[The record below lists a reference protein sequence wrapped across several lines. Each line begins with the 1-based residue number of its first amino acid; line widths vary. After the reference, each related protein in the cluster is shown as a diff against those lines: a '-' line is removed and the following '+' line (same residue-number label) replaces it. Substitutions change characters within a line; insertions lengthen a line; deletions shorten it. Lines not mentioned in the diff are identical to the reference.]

1 VNEGALEKYT
11 GLMEADHAFFRYDE
25 TGQWLELFEALAAEV
40 RALRAE
46 RDEIK
51 CKAVEQSEYIQ
62 SHGLTEFEM
71 DRLRARVAELQAR
84 IRDLQVI
91 HNDAYERSRP
101 TELEEL
107 RAERDGLKARVA
119 ELETD
124 AANWRK
130 IEAMP
135 MNFRLAHEPV
145 FEFPGDD
152 DWDTKRHYEWAVLYH
167 STLTSHGATPQEALD
182 RAMKNPQRWVPDY
195 VLTMWREAYLAALE
209 AAQKGEP
216 C

>member
-1 VNEGALEKYT
+1 LDILCWIFSRGRAGSGEEGGTVLTAE
-11 GLMEADHAFFRYDE
+11 
-25 TGQWLELFEALAAEV
+25 ELKTI
-40 RALRAE
+40 AE
-46 RDEIK
+46 RAAGATPGPWEW
-51 CKAVEQSEYIQ
+51 E
-62 SHGLTEFEM
+62 G
-71 DRLRARVAELQAR
+71 
-84 IRDLQVI
+84 
-91 HNDAYERSRP
+91 N
-101 TELEEL
+101 EEL
-107 RAERDGLKARVA
+107 IGSDGQKFVLDAWYSFDTEHCYMDVLDGDKEFIQHARTDIPALLAHIA

-135 MNFRLAHEPV
+135 MNFRLAHKPV

-209 AAQKGEP
+209 AARKEEE
-216 C
+216 